1 MTEDEEFEFRLRLEQ
16 ESTASA
22 KPEAPDQSQAETA
35 RLAGKPLPQEP
46 VNTRYSPENVMARF
60 LGTEE
65 PTKGEVSSTF
75 QEAVVKPGLG
85 LAKGLVTDLPVG
97 AVQLATNALGSDASA
112 EKLNAWVDAYNRF
125 GDASEAT
132 RFVGSMFIPVSK
144 VLQGKTLVGKTVKGV
159 ATGAGFSLIAPTSET
174 TPGSYWQDKT
184 FQVGLSAIVGG
195 SLPVVGKGLGKIGEL
210 LSDVNLTQN
219 AKTNA
224 IREYLIKLT
233 GKDKAETIQKIRN
246 AGAFVQGSKPTVAQ
260 AVSET
265 PSAVGLIGEQNRVA
279 SQVENAP
286 AFATRAAEQEQARLA
301 ALGRIAAPRGATQ
314 QQVVTARS
322 EATQGLR
329 EDALSRANVY
339 GEQAPAIQ
347 AAEAAAMGR
356 PSADV
361 VNQPTPPSNA
371 LKSFAETQGYDIT
384 PNVMPSTQAGIV
396 DAQGMV
402 GALQA
407 QSKAQAEA
415 AQAVN
420 RANNWT
426 PVPGMPQFPGRYSPN
441 MERAAEQRI
450 LAREMGDLAAQKK
463 AEVVFHKE
471 QLKSLGEKGFFPLQ
485 TGDVQQTISTLATT
499 RGLRATEGV
508 PEALRSV
515 SKQISDLTDQNGLV
529 DSHDLYAIRK
539 NVGNIIRDALTGK
552 SITPDEKIVAGAAKQ
567 IQSAIDASINK
578 AAGNTSWTRYLNNY
592 SKYSDKLD
600 RMKIGK
606 ALVDTLGGEGKF
618 NIEQAGAFAQ
628 AVNKSE
634 GLVAEATGK
643 KTMGRI
649 QNVLT
654 PREMAT
660 VENVLA
666 DLKRTAKARDLA
678 ARSERPTG
686 EVGGPAPKVELLDRR
701 ATIIESV
708 YRYAKQ
714 GNQAQMDNF
723 VADLMLDT
731 NKFADFLEAT
741 PKGFMDNMMK
751 MIFKTASPDLSNA
764 MINKVTQ
771 ATAIASG
778 Q

>member
-1 MTEDEEFEFRLRLEQ
+1 MALPAGFVLEENTEQQAMTLPEGFVLETEAQQPQPVATPPAKEE
-16 ESTASA
+16 
-22 KPEAPDQSQAETA
+22 PAPANVQF
-35 RLAGKPLPQEP
+35 
-46 VNTRYSPENVMARF
+46 SPENVFARF
-60 LGTEE
+60 FDTAE
-65 PTKGEVSSTF
+65 PTTETTSTL

-85 LAKGLVTDLPVG
+85 FAKGLITDLPVG
-97 AVQLATNALGSDASA
+97 IVQLATNALGSDASA
-112 EKLNAWVDAYNRF
+112 EKINAWVDAYNHF

-132 RFVGSMFIPVSK
+132 RFVGSMFIPVAK
-144 VLQGKTLVGKTVKGV
+144 VLQGVSLTGKIVKGT
-159 ATGAGFSLIAPTSET
+159 ATGTGFALISPTSEAEK
-174 TPGSYWQDKT
+174 GSYWQDKT
-184 FQVGLSAIVGG
+184 FQAGLSGILSGA
-195 SLPVVGKGLGKIGEL
+195 LPVFGKGLGKIGEL
-210 LSDVNLTQN
+210 ISDINLTDN
-219 AKTNA
+219 ARSNA

-233 GKDKAETIQKIRN
+233 GKEKAKTIQQIRN
-246 AGAFVQGSKPTVAQ
+246 YGAFVQGSKPTVAETI
-260 AVSET
+260 SET

-279 SQVENAP
+279 RQVENAP
-286 AFATRAAEQEQARLA
+286 DYLVREAEQQQARLA
-301 ALGRIAAPRGATQ
+301 ALGRIATPRGTSPE
-314 QQVVTARS
+314 QVVNARAA
-322 EATQGLR
+322 ATQGLR

-347 AAEAAAMGR
+347 AAEAAATGR
-356 PSADV
+356 PV
-361 VNQPTPPSNA
+361 QP
-371 LKSFAETQGYDIT
+371 G
-384 PNVMPSTQAGIV
+384 QAGTE
-396 DAQGMV
+396 AQGMV

-407 QSKAQAEA
+407 QGKAQTEA

-420 RANNWT
+420 RADNWT

-441 MERAAEQRI
+441 MERAAEQRT

-471 QLKSLGEKGFFPLQ
+471 QLKSLGEQGFFPLQ

-499 RGLRATEGV
+499 KGLRATEGV

-515 SKQISDLTDQNGLV
+515 SKQISDLTDNNGLV

-567 IQSAIDASINK
+567 IQGAIDASINK

-606 ALVDTLGGEGKF
+606 ALVDALGGEGKF
-618 NIEQAGAFAQ
+618 NVEQAGAFAQ
-628 AVNKSE
+628 AVYKSE
-634 GLVAEATGK
+634 SLVAEATGK
-643 KTMGRI
+643 KTMGRM

-654 PREMAT
+654 PREMAA

-666 DLKRTAKARDLA
+666 DLKRKVKASDLA
-678 ARSERPTG
+678 SRSERPTG
-686 EVGGPAPKVELLDRR
+686 EVGSLAPKVNLLDRT
-701 ATIIESV
+701 ATFIEGV

-723 VADLMLDT
+723 VADLMLDP

-741 PKGFMDNMMK
+741 PTGFMDNMMR
-751 MIFKTASPDLSNA
+751 MIFKTASPELSNS
-764 MINKVTQ
+764 IIRKVTQ
-771 ATAIASG
+771 AGALQSG

>member
-1 MTEDEEFEFRLRLEQ
+1 MPQYIEFQGEIIEFPDDMSDEAISSAL
-16 ESTASA
+16 SGAAATTAQPA
-22 KPEAPDQSQAETA
+22 APDQSQAETA

-85 LAKGLVTDLPVG
+85 LAKGLITDLPVG
-97 AVQLATNALGSDASA
+97 AAQLATNALGSDASA

-347 AAEAAAMGR
+347 AAETAAMGR
-356 PSADV
+356 PLQPGEVATEATGV
-361 VNQPTPPSNA
+361 VGSLQ
-371 LKSFAETQGYDIT
+371 
-384 PNVMPSTQAGIV
+384 
-396 DAQGMV
+396 AQGM
-402 GALQA
+402 A
-407 QSKAQAEA
+407 QTEA
-415 AQAVN
+415 AQQAVKFQQGK
-420 RANNWT
+420 
-426 PVPGMPQFPGRYSPN
+426 PGWLSSAT
-441 MERAAEQRI
+441 RAAEQRN
-450 LAREMGDLAAQKK
+450 LARELGDTVAVKK
-463 AEVVFHKE
+463 AEAAFHKA
-471 QLKSLGEKGFFPLQ
+471 QLQSLGENGFFPLA

-508 PEALRSV
+508 PEALQSV

-686 EVGGPAPKVELLDRR
+686 EVGGPTPKVELLDRR

-741 PKGFMDNMMK
+741 PKGFMDNMMG

>member
-1 MTEDEEFEFRLRLEQ
+1 MALPAGFVLEENTEQQATTLPEGFVLETEAQQPVVAPPAKEE
-16 ESTASA
+16 
-22 KPEAPDQSQAETA
+22 PAPANVQF
-35 RLAGKPLPQEP
+35 
-46 VNTRYSPENVMARF
+46 SPENVFARF
-60 LGTEE
+60 FDTAE
-65 PTKGEVSSTF
+65 PTTETTSTL

-85 LAKGLVTDLPVG
+85 FAKGLITDLPVG

-112 EKLNAWVDAYNRF
+112 EKINAWVDAYNKF

-132 RFVGSMFIPVSK
+132 RFVGSMFIPVAK
-144 VLQGKTLVGKTVKGV
+144 AMQGVSLTGKIVKGT
-159 ATGAGFSLIAPTSET
+159 ATGTGFALISPTSEAEK
-174 TPGSYWQDKT
+174 GSYWQDKT
-184 FQVGLSAIVGG
+184 FQAGLSGILGG
-195 SLPVVGKGLGKIGEL
+195 SLPIFGKGLGKIGEL
-210 LSDVNLTQN
+210 ISDINLTDN
-219 AKTNA
+219 ARSNA

-233 GKDKAETIQKIRN
+233 GKEKAKTIQQIRN
-246 AGAFVQGSKPTVAQ
+246 AGAFVQGSKPTVAETI
-260 AVSET
+260 SET

-279 SQVENAP
+279 RQVENAP
-286 AFATRAAEQEQARLA
+286 DYLVREAQQQQARLA
-301 ALGRIAAPRGATQ
+301 ALGRIATPRGTSPE
-314 QQVVTARS
+314 QVVNARAA
-322 EATQGLR
+322 ATQGLR
-329 EDALSRANVY
+329 EDALSRSNVY

-356 PSADV
+356 PL
-361 VNQPTPPSNA
+361 QP
-371 LKSFAETQGYDIT
+371 G
-384 PNVMPSTQAGIV
+384 QAV
-396 DAQGMV
+396 TEAQGMV

-407 QSKAQAEA
+407 QGKAQTEA

-420 RANNWT
+420 RADNWT

-515 SKQISDLTDQNGLV
+515 SKQISDLTDNNGLV

-567 IQSAIDASINK
+567 IQGAIDASINR

-600 RMKIGK
+600 RMRIGK
-606 ALVDTLGGEGKF
+606 ALVDTLGGEGEF
-618 NIEQAGAFAQ
+618 NVEQAGAFAK
-628 AVNKSE
+628 AVYKSE
-634 GLVAEATGK
+634 SLVAEATGK
-643 KTMGRI
+643 KTMGRM

-654 PREMAT
+654 PREMAA
-660 VENVLA
+660 VESVLA
-666 DLKRTAKARDLA
+666 DLKRKVKARDLA
-678 ARSERPTG
+678 SRSERPTG
-686 EVGGPAPKVELLDRR
+686 EVGSLAPKINLLDRT
-701 ATIIESV
+701 ATFIEGV

-723 VADLMLDT
+723 VADLMLDP

-751 MIFKTASPDLSNA
+751 MIFKTASPELSNS
-764 MINKVTQ
+764 MIRKVTQ
-771 ATAIASG
+771 ATALQSG

>member
-1 MTEDEEFEFRLRLEQ
+1 MALPAGFVLEENTEQQATTLPEGFVLETEAQQPQPVATPPAQEEP
-16 ESTASA
+16 A
-22 KPEAPDQSQAETA
+22 QANV
-35 RLAGKPLPQEP
+35 QF
-46 VNTRYSPENVMARF
+46 SPENVFARF
-60 LGTEE
+60 LGTAE
-65 PTKGEVSSTF
+65 PTTETTSTL

-85 LAKGLVTDLPVG
+85 FAKGLITDLPVG
-97 AVQLATNALGSDASA
+97 VVQLATNALGSDASA
-112 EKLNAWVDAYNRF
+112 EKINAWVDAYNKF

-132 RFVGSMFIPVSK
+132 RFVGSMFIPVAK
-144 VLQGKTLVGKTVKGV
+144 VMQGVSLTGKTLKGA
-159 ATGAGFSLIAPTSET
+159 ATGTGFALISPTSEAEK
-174 TPGSYWQDKT
+174 GSYWQDKT
-184 FQVGLSAIVGG
+184 FQAGLSGILGG

-210 LSDVNLTQN
+210 IADINLTPN
-219 AKTNA
+219 ARNNA

-233 GKDKAETIQKIRN
+233 GKEKAKTIQQIRN
-246 AGAFVQGSKPTVAQ
+246 AGAFVQGSKPTVAET
-260 AVSET
+260 VSET
-265 PSAVGLIGEQNRVA
+265 PSALGLIGEQNRVA

-286 AFATRAAEQEQARLA
+286 DYAVRAAQQEQARLA
-301 ALGRIAAPRGATQ
+301 ALGRIATPRGTSPE
-314 QQVVTARS
+314 QVVNARVA
-322 EATQGLR
+322 ATQGLR

-356 PSADV
+356 PL
-361 VNQPTPPSNA
+361 QP
-371 LKSFAETQGYDIT
+371 G
-384 PNVMPSTQAGIV
+384 QAGTE
-396 DAQGMV
+396 AQGMV

-407 QSKAQAEA
+407 QGKAQTEA

-420 RANNWT
+420 RADNWT

-441 MERAAEQRI
+441 MERAAEQRM
-450 LAREMGDLAAQKK
+450 LAREMGDLTALKK

-499 RGLRATEGV
+499 KGLRATEGV

-515 SKQISDLTDQNGLV
+515 SKQISDLTDNNGLV

-567 IQSAIDASINK
+567 IQGAIDASINK

-600 RMKIGK
+600 RMRIGK

-634 GLVAEATGK
+634 SLVAEATGK

-654 PREMAT
+654 PREMAA

-678 ARSERPTG
+678 SRSERPTG
-686 EVGGPAPKVELLDRR
+686 EVGSLAPKVNLLDRT
-701 ATIIESV
+701 ATIVESV

-723 VADLMLDT
+723 VSDLMLDP

-751 MIFKTASPDLSNA
+751 MIFKTASPELSNS
-764 MINKVTQ
+764 MIRKVTQ
-771 ATAIASG
+771 ATALQSG

>member
-1 MTEDEEFEFRLRLEQ
+1 MALPAGFVLEENTEQQATTLPEGFVLETEAQQPQPVATPPVQEE
-16 ESTASA
+16 
-22 KPEAPDQSQAETA
+22 PAPANVQF
-35 RLAGKPLPQEP
+35 
-46 VNTRYSPENVMARF
+46 SPENVFARF
-60 LGTEE
+60 FDTAE
-65 PTKGEVSSTF
+65 PTTETTSTL

-85 LAKGLVTDLPVG
+85 FAKGLITDLPVG
-97 AVQLATNALGSDASA
+97 IAQLAENALGSDASA
-112 EKLNAWVDAYNRF
+112 EKINAWVDAYNKF

-132 RFVGSMFIPVSK
+132 RFVGSMFIPIDK
-144 VLQGKTLVGKTVKGV
+144 VMKGV
-159 ATGAGFSLIAPTSET
+159 SLIGKILKGTATGTGFSLISPTSET
-174 TPGSYWQDKT
+174 EKGSYWQDKT
-184 FQVGLSAIVGG
+184 FQVGLSALLGG
-195 SLPVVGKGLGKIGEL
+195 LIPVVGKGLGKIGEL
-210 LSDVNLTQN
+210 IADINLTPN
-219 AKTNA
+219 ARNNA

-233 GKDKAETIQKIRN
+233 GKEKAKTIQQIRN
-246 AGAFVQGSKPTVAQ
+246 AGAFVQGSKPTVAET
-260 AVSET
+260 VSET
-265 PSAVGLIGEQNRVA
+265 PSALGLIGEQNRVA

-286 AFATRAAEQEQARLA
+286 DYAVRAAQQEQARLA
-301 ALGRIAAPRGATQ
+301 ALGRIATPRGTSPE
-314 QQVVTARS
+314 QVVNARAA
-322 EATQGLR
+322 ATQGLR

-356 PSADV
+356 PL
-361 VNQPTPPSNA
+361 QP
-371 LKSFAETQGYDIT
+371 G
-384 PNVMPSTQAGIV
+384 QAGTE
-396 DAQGMV
+396 AQGMV

-407 QSKAQAEA
+407 QGKAQTEA
-415 AQAVN
+415 AQAVY
-420 RANNWT
+420 RADNWT

-441 MERAAEQRI
+441 MERAAEQRM
-450 LAREMGDLAAQKK
+450 LAREMGDLTALKK

-499 RGLRATEGV
+499 KGLRATEGV

-515 SKQISDLTDQNGLV
+515 SKQISDLTDNNGLV

-567 IQSAIDASINK
+567 IQGAIDASINK

-600 RMKIGK
+600 RMRIGK

-634 GLVAEATGK
+634 SLVAEATGK
-643 KTMGRI
+643 KTMGRM

-654 PREMAT
+654 PREMAA

-678 ARSERPTG
+678 SRSERPTG
-686 EVGGPAPKVELLDRR
+686 EVGSLAPKVNLLDRT
-701 ATIIESV
+701 ATIVESV

-723 VADLMLDT
+723 VADLMLDP

-751 MIFKTASPDLSNA
+751 MIFKTASPELSNS
-764 MINKVTQ
+764 IIRKVTQ
-771 ATAIASG
+771 AGALQSG